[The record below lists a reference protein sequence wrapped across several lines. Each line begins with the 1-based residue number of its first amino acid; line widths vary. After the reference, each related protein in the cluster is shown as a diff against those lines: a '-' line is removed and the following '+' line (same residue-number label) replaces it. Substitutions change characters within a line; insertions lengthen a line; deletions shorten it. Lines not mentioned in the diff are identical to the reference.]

1 MPKEN
6 TKILFVQTFRK
17 SLIKNASQSSFIRND
32 RDILR
37 MHFDVKV
44 VQYQGKKKMFKF
56 LIETIK
62 GVLWSDV
69 TFSCF
74 ADVHAFVAVL
84 FLSKIFKLRCKK

>member
-1 MPKEN
+1 
-6 TKILFVQTFRK
+6 
-17 SLIKNASQSSFIRND
+17 
-32 RDILR
+32 
-37 MHFDVKV
+37 VKV

-84 FLSKIFKLRCKK
+84 LSKIFKRKTIVVVGGYKDTLSLPLHP